1 MLNEQSVE
9 VDLKKIET
17 ELVSCHDNT
26 EKTKKK
32 KKVQF
37 SEKNETLYYEKD
49 ENENSYFNFALNNF
63 NYFESFYNRM
73 YNADFNDQEIQKYDT
88 FLNVNDKILEYNE
101 MDEDEEEEDIQ
112 NNFLKKNNLVN
123 SAFKGVNKL
132 KIDLHSKINKRDSNS
147 TSDDNEKNNASYSK
161 KDKFAQSFSEDC
173 SFEIN
178 DIQSAI
184 INAEEKTTYYNK
196 DYFGYEIEPFNMKN
210 ELQEGY
216 IDKDGNYIY
225 HDSKNN
231 KVEEAWLKSIDENES
246 FSNNKLH
253 TQIHKEIISKSNNNI
268 NTDIYDNSLSVNIYD
283 GLYSLSCLLADKET
297 PIKAMIRYKNDL
309 KNCKNYLNQCK
320 TNLEEARVQES
331 QKDGTGENLQSSKDR
346 VTPNELQVNIR
357 QSDEYK
363 ADVEK
368 EKEDKANAEKEKE
381 DKANV
386 EKEKEDNA
394 NVEKEKED
402 KANVEKEKDKAN
414 VEKEKEDKANV
425 EKEKED
431 KANVEKEKEEASGD
445 TIQNEHK
452 KKMQQLEEVYQK
464 ALLDYKTIE
473 RQFNNIIDLTQKL
486 TNEYKNVYFLT
497 KNEFEEICKKLE
509 ECKESGN
516 ILWQLKW
523 QSDVNN
529 NIYGPYNYYDIYN
542 FISLGIVSAAN
553 PILLR
558 RVSNENKMLENIW
571 QSYDTVNYLNFVN
584 NDNVKKKRKLNE
596 INIEDSEGEQ
606 KEVDSSTDD
615 NEYDIQKKKK
625 KKKGLIQ
632 ISKKKEKISNE
643 DDTDNEDDFESY
655 GI

>member
-73 YNADFNDQEIQKYDT
+73 YNSDFNDQEIQKYDT
-88 FLNVNDKILEYNE
+88 FLNDNDNDKILEYNDIDE
-101 MDEDEEEEDIQ
+101 EEDEEDDDVEDI
-112 NNFLKKNNLVN
+112 FLKKSDLVN
-123 SAFKGVNKL
+123 STFKGVNKL
-132 KIDLHSKINKRDSNS
+132 KIDLHSKINKDSSNS
-147 TSDDNEKNNASYSK
+147 TTDENEKNNTPYSK
-161 KDKFAQSFSEDC
+161 KDKFSQSFNEDC

-231 KVEEAWLKSIDENES
+231 KVEEAWLRSIDENDS
-246 FSNNKLH
+246 FSNNKLQS
-253 TQIHKEIISKSNNNI
+253 QINKQTVPKPNNTM
-268 NTDIYDNSLSVNIYD
+268 NTDIYDNSPSVNIYD
-283 GLYSLSCLLADKET
+283 ALYSLSCLLADKET
-297 PIKAMIRYKNDL
+297 PIKAMVRYKSDL
-309 KNCKNYLNQCK
+309 KNCKDYLNQCK
-320 TNLEEARVQES
+320 TNLEEAKTQGS
-331 QKDGTGENLQSSKDR
+331 QKAEAGETPKSDHDQAN
-346 VTPNELQVNIR
+346 PNELQADAN
-357 QSDEYK
+357 QSEENGGEKTEEEEKVEEKVDEKAEEK
-363 ADVEK
+363 ADEK
-368 EKEDKANAEKEKE
+368 ADEKAEEKAEEKTEEKTA
-381 DKANV
+381 DATQ
-386 EKEKEDNA
+386 D
-394 NVEKEKED
+394 
-402 KANVEKEKDKAN
+402 
-414 VEKEKEDKANV
+414 
-425 EKEKED
+425 
-431 KANVEKEKEEASGD
+431 
-445 TIQNEHK
+445 EHK
-452 KKMQQLEEVYQK
+452 KRVQQLEEAYQK
-464 ALLDYKTIE
+464 ASLDYKTIE

-486 TNEYKNVYFLT
+486 TNEYKNVYFIT
-497 KNEFEEICKKLE
+497 KNEFEGICKKLE
-509 ECKESGN
+509 ECKENGD

-558 RVSNENKMLENIW
+558 RVNNENKILENVW

-584 NDNVKKKRKLNE
+584 NDHVKKKRKLNE
-596 INIEDSEGEQ
+596 INMEDSDDEK

-615 NEYDIQKKKK
+615 NEYDIQNKKK

-632 ISKKKEKISNE
+632 ISKKKEKTSNE
-643 DDTDNEDDFESY
+643 EDSDNEDDFESY

>member
-1 MLNEQSVE
+1 MKMLNEQSVE

-73 YNADFNDQEIQKYDT
+73 YNSDFNEQEIQKYDT
-88 FLNVNDKILEYNE
+88 FLNDNDNDKILEYN
-101 MDEDEEEEDIQ
+101 DIDDEEEEDDTEDI
-112 NNFLKKNNLVN
+112 FLKKTDLVN
-123 SAFKGVNKL
+123 STFKGVNKL
-132 KIDLHSKINKRDSNS
+132 KIDLHSKINKDVSNS
-147 TSDDNEKNNASYSK
+147 TTDENEKNNTPYSK
-161 KDKFAQSFSEDC
+161 KDKFAQSFNEDC

-231 KVEEAWLKSIDENES
+231 KVEEAWLRSIDENES
-246 FSNNKLH
+246 FSNNKLPS
-253 TQIHKEIISKSNNNI
+253 QINKQTVPKPNNNI
-268 NTDIYDNSLSVNIYD
+268 NTDLYDNSPSVNIYD
-283 GLYSLSCLLADKET
+283 ALYSLSCLLTDKET
-297 PIKAMIRYKNDL
+297 PIKAMIRYKSDL
-309 KNCKNYLNQCK
+309 KNCKDYLNQCK
-320 TNLEEARVQES
+320 TNLEQAKTQEPQKVEA
-331 QKDGTGENLQSSKDR
+331 GENPKSDQAQ
-346 VTPNELQVNIR
+346 VTPNELQADAN
-357 QSDEYK
+357 QSEETAGEKTEEEDQSGEKVEEKAGENMENEEKVDEKTEEDEQVGEKTEEVKGDVAKEEEDKDDVTKDDEQKPDTTQDEYK
-363 ADVEK
+363 
-368 EKEDKANAEKEKE
+368 
-381 DKANV
+381 
-386 EKEKEDNA
+386 
-394 NVEKEKED
+394 
-402 KANVEKEKDKAN
+402 
-414 VEKEKEDKANV
+414 
-425 EKEKED
+425 
-431 KANVEKEKEEASGD
+431 
-445 TIQNEHK
+445 K
-452 KKMQQLEEVYQK
+452 KIQQLEEVYQK
-464 ALLDYKTIE
+464 ASLDYKTIE

-486 TNEYKNVYFLT
+486 TNEYKNVYFIT
-497 KNEFEEICKKLE
+497 KNEFEDICKKLE
-509 ECKESGN
+509 ECKETGD

-523 QSDVNN
+523 QSDANN

-558 RVSNENKMLENIW
+558 RVNNENKILENVW

-584 NDNVKKKRKLNE
+584 NDHVKKKRKLNE
-596 INIEDSEGEQ
+596 INMEDSDDEK

-615 NEYDIQKKKK
+615 NEYDIQNKKK

-632 ISKKKEKISNE
+632 ISKKKEKIGNE
-643 DDTDNEDDFESY
+643 EDSDNEDDFESY
-655 GI
+655 GM

>member
-73 YNADFNDQEIQKYDT
+73 YNADFDDQEIQKYDT

-101 MDEDEEEEDIQ
+101 MDDEDEDEEEDIQ
-112 NNFLKKNNLVN
+112 DNFLKKNNLVN
-123 SAFKGVNKL
+123 STFKGVNKL
-132 KIDLHSKINKRDSNS
+132 KIDLHSKINKGDSNS
-147 TSDDNEKNNASYSK
+147 TSDDNNEKNNTNNSK
-161 KDKFAQSFSEDC
+161 KDKFVQSFNEDC

-184 INAEEKTTYYNK
+184 INAEEKTTHYNK

-231 KVEEAWLKSIDENES
+231 KVEEAWLKSIDENDS
-246 FSNNKLH
+246 FSNNKLQ
-253 TQIHKEIISKSNNNI
+253 TQIHKETNSKSNNNI
-268 NTDIYDNSLSVNIYD
+268 NTDIYDNSLTVNIYD

-320 TNLEEARVQES
+320 TNLDEARTKGS
-331 QKDGTGENLQSSKDR
+331 QKDGTEENIKSEKDLQA
-346 VTPNELQVNIR
+346 NIT
-357 QSDEYK
+357 QSDGDK
-363 ADVEK
+363 VDVEK
-368 EKEDKANAEKEKE
+368 EKEDKA
-381 DKANV
+381 V
-386 EKEKEDNA
+386 
-394 NVEKEKED
+394 VEKEKED
-402 KANVEKEKDKAN
+402 KADVENEKKDKVD
-414 VEKEKEDKANV
+414 VEKEKEDKADV
-425 EKEKED
+425 EKEKG
-431 KANVEKEKEEASGD
+431 EEGLGN
-445 TIQNEHK
+445 TIQDEDK
-452 KKMQQLEEVYQK
+452 KKMQQLEEIYQK

-596 INIEDSEGEQ
+596 INIEDSEDDQ

-615 NEYDIQKKKK
+615 NEYDIQNKKKK
-625 KKKGLIQ
+625 KKKG
-632 ISKKKEKISNE
+632 
-643 DDTDNEDDFESY
+643 
-655 GI
+655 

>member
-73 YNADFNDQEIQKYDT
+73 YNSDFNDQEIQKYDT
-88 FLNVNDKILEYNE
+88 FLNDNDNDKILEYN
-101 MDEDEEEEDIQ
+101 DIDEEDDEEDDDVEDI
-112 NNFLKKNNLVN
+112 FLKKSDLVN
-123 SAFKGVNKL
+123 STFKGVNKL
-132 KIDLHSKINKRDSNS
+132 KIDLHSKINKDSSNS
-147 TSDDNEKNNASYSK
+147 TTDENEKNNTPYSK
-161 KDKFAQSFSEDC
+161 KDKFSQSFNEDC

-231 KVEEAWLKSIDENES
+231 KVEEAWLRSIDENDS
-246 FSNNKLH
+246 FSNNKLQS
-253 TQIHKEIISKSNNNI
+253 QINKQTVPKPNNTI
-268 NTDIYDNSLSVNIYD
+268 NTDIYDNSPSVNIYD
-283 GLYSLSCLLADKET
+283 ALYSLSCLLADKET
-297 PIKAMIRYKNDL
+297 PIKAMVRYKSDL
-309 KNCKNYLNQCK
+309 KNCKDYLNQCK
-320 TNLEEARVQES
+320 TNLEEAKTQGP
-331 QKDGTGENLQSSKDR
+331 QKAEAGETPKSEQDQA
-346 VTPNELQVNIR
+346 TPNELQADAN
-357 QSDEYK
+357 QSEENSGEKAEEDDQAGEK
-363 ADVEK
+363 ADEK
-368 EKEDKANAEKEKE
+368 ADEKAEEKADEKADEKAEEKTE
-381 DKANV
+381 
-386 EKEKEDNA
+386 EKTADA
-394 NVEKEKED
+394 TQD
-402 KANVEKEKDKAN
+402 
-414 VEKEKEDKANV
+414 
-425 EKEKED
+425 
-431 KANVEKEKEEASGD
+431 
-445 TIQNEHK
+445 EHK
-452 KKMQQLEEVYQK
+452 KRVQQLEEAYQK
-464 ALLDYKTIE
+464 ASLDYKTIE

-486 TNEYKNVYFLT
+486 TNEYKNVYFIT
-497 KNEFEEICKKLE
+497 KNEFDDICKKLE
-509 ECKESGN
+509 ECKENGD

-558 RVSNENKMLENIW
+558 RVNNENKILENVW

-584 NDNVKKKRKLNE
+584 NDHVKKKRKLNE
-596 INIEDSEGEQ
+596 INMEDSDDEK

-615 NEYDIQKKKK
+615 NEYDIQNKKK

-632 ISKKKEKISNE
+632 ISKKKEKTSNE
-643 DDTDNEDDFESY
+643 EDSDNEDDFESY

>member
-73 YNADFNDQEIQKYDT
+73 YNSDFNDQEIQKYDT
-88 FLNVNDKILEYNE
+88 FLNDNDNDKILEYN
-101 MDEDEEEEDIQ
+101 DIDEEEDDEDDDVEDI
-112 NNFLKKNNLVN
+112 FLKKSDLVN
-123 SAFKGVNKL
+123 STFKGVNKL
-132 KIDLHSKINKRDSNS
+132 KIDLHSKINKDSSNS
-147 TSDDNEKNNASYSK
+147 TTDENEKNNTPYSK
-161 KDKFAQSFSEDC
+161 KDKFSQSFNEDC

-231 KVEEAWLKSIDENES
+231 KVEEAWLRSIDENES
-246 FSNNKLH
+246 FSNNKLQS
-253 TQIHKEIISKSNNNI
+253 QINKQTVPKPNNTI
-268 NTDIYDNSLSVNIYD
+268 NTDIYDNSPSVNIYD
-283 GLYSLSCLLADKET
+283 ALYSLSCLLADKET
-297 PIKAMIRYKNDL
+297 PIKAMVRYKSDL
-309 KNCKNYLNQCK
+309 KNCKDYLNQCK
-320 TNLEEARVQES
+320 TNLEEAKTQGP
-331 QKDGTGENLQSSKDR
+331 QKAEAGETPKSEQDQA
-346 VTPNELQVNIR
+346 TPNELQADAN
-357 QSDEYK
+357 QSEENSGEKAEEDDQAGEKAGEK
-363 ADVEK
+363 ADEK
-368 EKEDKANAEKEKE
+368 AEEKADEKAEEKAEEKTA
-381 DKANV
+381 DATQ
-386 EKEKEDNA
+386 D
-394 NVEKEKED
+394 
-402 KANVEKEKDKAN
+402 
-414 VEKEKEDKANV
+414 
-425 EKEKED
+425 
-431 KANVEKEKEEASGD
+431 
-445 TIQNEHK
+445 EHK
-452 KKMQQLEEVYQK
+452 KRVQQLEEAYQK
-464 ALLDYKTIE
+464 ASLDYKTIE

-486 TNEYKNVYFLT
+486 TNEYKNVYFIT
-497 KNEFEEICKKLE
+497 KNEFDDICKKLE
-509 ECKESGN
+509 ECKENGD

-558 RVSNENKMLENIW
+558 RVNNENKILENVW

-584 NDNVKKKRKLNE
+584 NDHVKKKRKLNE
-596 INIEDSEGEQ
+596 INMEDSDDEK

-615 NEYDIQKKKK
+615 NEYDIQNKKK

-632 ISKKKEKISNE
+632 ISKKKEKTSNE
-643 DDTDNEDDFESY
+643 EDSDNEDDFENY